1 MIMKDKTKKSRWWT
15 FGFFAMLILIIMI
28 SMLFGTTI
36 GYDRALKS
44 LTGCEEVSC
53 ESLGL
58 DGMVSCE
65 ICSKPTLAQIV
76 IDGPSCVR

>member
-1 MIMKDKTKKSRWWT
+1 MTMKDKKKSKLLT
-15 FGFFAMLILIIMI
+15 VGYVVMLLFIVLV

-44 LTGCEEVSC
+44 LIGCEEVPC

-58 DGMVSCE
+58 EGMVSCE